1 MEDVVEKELMKRRID
16 EKVLKC
22 YYNICRYYNKDVKI
36 VDKYLQQNWR
46 NLSELYLYFNYF

>member
-1 MEDVVEKELMKRRID
+1 MKKDVVLNEEIID

-36 VDKYLQQNWR
+36 IEEYKKYGFYN
-46 NLSELYLYFNYF
+46 